1 MRLPPWVTLDRWLV
15 GGALLVLV
23 LVAALVLN
31 VVNTRSQQQ
40 IARLVSHTN
49 ELLDAISET
58 RTDILLLASADQTF
72 LLTNTDDDM
81 RRLVPLTRQA
91 AESGR
96 RIVEL
101 GRGDLRQEARIPQV
115 LARLQMLSEYYVSA
129 VDGEGANANLAVR
142 YRLLSGYG
150 PRLIE
155 SLNRQLIDMDEIGRD
170 LLADRAAASERAY
183 RTALAT
189 GVATGLSSIL
199 LVICF
204 VALMRR
210 HMRKRLRDAAMLRR
224 LSDEL
229 READR
234 RKDQFLATLAHE
246 LRNPLAPI
254 RTAASIIAAPQ
265 LDRTKLAWCRDVIGR
280 QVAHMAFLLD
290 DLLDISRITQGKLTL
305 RREPVSLAS
314 VIDVAVE
321 AARPLIER
329 KLHFLAVDIE
339 RPVPIV
345 NVDPLRLSQALTNL
359 LTNAAKY
366 TDPQGR
372 ILLRA
377 SHAGSSLVLRVCDNG
392 VGIAPE
398 LLDRVFG
405 MFTQVDAQH
414 RRSEGGLGIGLA
426 LTRGLVELHGG
437 TVSAHSHG
445 PGTGTEFSITLP
457 DAVVGEAEPASD
469 KEQGVA
475 SPVAAASSHYR
486 ILVADAN
493 RDAAD
498 ALGILLEMAGHE
510 VCIAASAQDAL
521 QCVARDAPDIAFLDT
536 DLSDLDSHALAREM
550 RATPQGRAM
559 ALVEISEPAQSGDEQ
574 EAMRAGFDLRLT
586 KPVDP
591 DALEALLKRPLS
603 QLTAR
608 REAAA
613 GAEEGPEP
621 AAQDGQ
627 DEVPAAG
634 PLGTA

>member
-1 MRLPPWVTLDRWLV
+1 MRTRLPSWVTLDRWLV

-23 LVAALVLN
+23 LLAALVLN
-31 VVNTRSQQQ
+31 VVNTRRQQQ

-49 ELLDAISET
+49 ELLDAIAET

-72 LLTNTDDDM
+72 LLTNTEDDL
-81 RRLVPLTRQA
+81 RRLVPLTSRA
-91 AESGR
+91 TDAGR

-101 GRGDLRQEARIPQV
+101 GRGDPRQEARIPQV
-115 LARLQMLSEYYVSA
+115 LARLQALSEYYVSA

-150 PRLIE
+150 PRLIDG
-155 SLNRQLIDMDEIGRD
+155 LDRQLVDMDEIGRD
-170 LLADRAAASERAY
+170 VLADRAAASERAF

-189 GVATGLSSIL
+189 GVATGLSSMA
-199 LVICF
+199 LVVCF
-204 VALMRR
+204 VALLRR
-210 HMRKRLRDAAMLRR
+210 HLRKRLRDAGMLRL
-224 LSDEL
+224 LSEEL

-265 LDRTKLAWCRDVIGR
+265 LDRAKLAWCRDVIGR

-321 AARPLIER
+321 AARPLVER
-329 KLHFLAVDIE
+329 KLHVLTVDVTQ
-339 RPVPIV
+339 PVPV
-345 NVDPLRLSQALTNL
+345 VDVDPVRLSQALTNL

-372 ILLRA
+372 ITLRA
-377 SHAGSSLVLRVCDNG
+377 THAGTSLSLCVADNG
-392 VGIAPE
+392 VGVAPE
-398 LLDRVFG
+398 ALERIFG
-405 MFTQVDAQH
+405 MFAQVDAQH

-426 LTRGLVELHGG
+426 LTRGLIELHGG
-437 TVSAHSHG
+437 TVRARSQG
-445 PGTGTEFSITLP
+445 PGTGTEFTITLP
-457 DAVVGEAEPASD
+457 DVVVGQVDAPIESG
-469 KEQGVA
+469 QGAVGT
-475 SPVAAASSHYR
+475 VAAAPSRHR

-510 VCIAASAQDAL
+510 VCIAGTAQDAV
-521 QCVARDAPDIAFLDT
+521 QCVARDAPDVVFLDT
-536 DLSDLDSHALAREM
+536 DLPDLDGHALVREV
-550 RATPQGRAM
+550 RAM
-559 ALVEISEPAQSGDEQ
+559 PRGGEVALIAISEPGLSGGEQ
-574 EAMRAGFDLRLT
+574 EAMQADFDHWLA

-591 DALEALLKRPLS
+591 DVLESLLKRPLS
-603 QLTAR
+603 QLKAH
-608 REAAA
+608 REQAD
-613 GAEEGPEP
+613 
-621 AAQDGQ
+621 DGT
-627 DEVPAAG
+627 VPG
-634 PLGTA
+634 